1 MYIPAMNVV
10 IPASTS
16 VLKSV
21 LFAFRSKVLSNM
33 VVLLDDFTNQVPK
46 KISGLFQALKCKYHK
61 KINCKTDFWA
71 PENCPECLF

>member
-1 MYIPAMNVV
+1 
-10 IPASTS
+10 
-16 VLKSV
+16 
-21 LFAFRSKVLSNM
+21 M